1 MLAYVVAQPASFT
14 FIISFLFITLSM
26 PPMALYIKNAK
37 ELPDLDTMR
46 SWNAYLG
53 RLPSQRLCIEEQIE
67 NYTSTST
74 PSSGVASAWV
84 DFYVSL
90 EELKEDVTFL
100 VGVLNGTQLKT
111 QIRNST
117 SGKRIDNFVDVTIFI
132 SVDSAEC
139 VDTTNCNV
147 SGCIDIRAPGEAT
160 PRRHPHIP
168 HTDYTF
174 QKRVLGSVNPPAGPP
189 AGTSCSEH
197 FQVENQT
204 IQELTLEGSCNG
216 VRPHREKYR
225 KQGLITINLTE
236 EQKKRSEACIL
247 LGTLG
252 VAVIGLAFAVG
263 IGCTERPPKPKNRPE

>member
-1 MLAYVVAQPASFT
+1 MVTASAQWRWTPVIVAYCLILQ
-14 FIISFLFITLSM
+14 
-26 PPMALYIKNAK
+26 
-37 ELPDLDTMR
+37 

-53 RLPSQRLCIEEQIE
+53 RLPSQRLCIEEQIK
-67 NYTSTST
+67 NYTPTST

-111 QIRNST
+111 QIRSNSPSPLFGLSLLPACVPLSDST
-117 SGKRIDNFVDVTIFI
+117 SGKRIDDFVDVTIFI
-132 SVDSAEC
+132 SVDSAGECTSDYSVSGTCDVYTEC

-174 QKRVLGSVNPPAGPP
+174 QKRVLG
-189 AGTSCSEH
+189 
-197 FQVENQT
+197 
-204 IQELTLEGSCNG
+204 
-216 VRPHREKYR
+216 
-225 KQGLITINLTE
+225 
-236 EQKKRSEACIL
+236 
-247 LGTLG
+247 
-252 VAVIGLAFAVG
+252 
-263 IGCTERPPKPKNRPE
+263 